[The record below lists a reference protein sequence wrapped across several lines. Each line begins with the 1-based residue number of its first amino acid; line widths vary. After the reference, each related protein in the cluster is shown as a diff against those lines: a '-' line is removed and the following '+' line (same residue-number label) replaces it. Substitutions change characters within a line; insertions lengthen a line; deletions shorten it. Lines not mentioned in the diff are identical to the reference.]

1 MDGVTVTTTVTTN
14 AQGHTITTMTVD
26 PVPSDRVDDGSGPH
40 SALADIPLVLGADG
54 LPLISVGLPVGI
66 GLSSESTTGAGLTLR
81 DLLVAAGQS
90 RLGNG
95 LSMEQIIQD
104 GIDQYLLTVTD
115 SSQVVLRTLTLTAD
129 AGAAPGTLAQ
139 PILIRGTLG
148 AGEDGALHPQRA
160 EALVIDARQ
169 LPAGA
174 VLQLDNVEFAIIIGA
189 CTVIGGAGRNFVI
202 GDANAQTIILG
213 AEDDGLHGGGG
224 HDVIGSK
231 GGDDQLYG
239 DGGNDTLS
247 GGDGN
252 DTLHGGSG
260 NDQLYGGQG
269 MDTAVF
275 TGLRSQYNVTQEFGV
290 FTVEALSGSDGVD
303 TLVNVERIVFADQNM
318 DIGAQIASLSWLATL
333 YQQVLGRQ
341 ADLGGFQWWGQ
352 QADSGEGEGQVLM
365 AFILSPERIANTGQ
379 DFNTLDTAGKVEYF
393 YNTLLARPSD
403 TAGKAWWVEQI
414 DQSGQDLL
422 HRVAEQF
429 MHSVEL
435 TGQYLAPKDWD
446 FLV

>member
-1 MDGVTVTTTVTTN
+1 MDGVTVTTTVATN
-14 AQGHTITTMTVD
+14 ALGHTVTTMTVA
-26 PVPSDRVDDGSGPH
+26 PVPGNRVDDGSGPN
-40 SALADIPLVLGADG
+40 SALADIPLAWDASG
-54 LPLISVGLPVGI
+54 LPLISVGLPVGV

-104 GIDQYLLTVTD
+104 GIDQYLPTVAD
-115 SSQVVLRTLTLTAD
+115 PSQVVLRTLTLTA
-129 AGAAPGTLAQ
+129 APGTAAGTLAQ
-139 PILIRGTLG
+139 PIVISGAVG
-148 AGEDGALHPQRA
+148 AGEGSALHPARA

-202 GDANAQTIILG
+202 GDASAQTIILG
-213 AEDDGLHGGGG
+213 AEDDVLHGGGG
-224 HDVIGSK
+224 DDFIGSK

-239 DGGNDTLS
+239 DAGNDTLS

-269 MDTAVF
+269 MDMAVF
-275 TGLRSQYNVTQEFGV
+275 TGNRSQYKVTKEFGV
-290 FTVEALSGSDGVD
+290 FTVEALSGYDGVD
-303 TLVNVERIVFADQNM
+303 TLVNVERIVFADQNL
-318 DIGAQIASLSWLATL
+318 DIGAQVESLSWLATL

-341 ADLGGFQWWGQ
+341 ADLDGFQWWAQ
-352 QADSGEGEGQVLM
+352 RADSVEGEAQVLM
-365 AFILSPERIANTGQ
+365 AFILSPERIASTGQ
-379 DFNTLDTAGKVEYF
+379 DFNTLGTAGKVEYF

-403 TAGKAWWVEQI
+403 AAGKAWWVEQI
-414 DQSGQDLL
+414 DQHGQDLV
-422 HRVAEQF
+422 HAAEQF
-429 MHSVEL
+429 MRSAEL
-435 TGQYLAPKDWD
+435 TGQYLAPQEWD